1 MFRQSQG
8 NFFFF
13 REGHSATFLKVIL
26 MSPIEIQNV
35 FLMINFDVWHRLG
48 HVRTIFDIVGL
59 WKSIFHW
66 QICEDFVWKWAD
78 LSVCKDFI
86 SDSLIKALKTLKSA
100 HFDTNSS
107 QICEWKIDFHNQT
120 MSKMVQ
126 TCPNRSQTSKL
137 IIRNTFWTSVSD
149 IRITL
154 KKGAETPSL
163 KKKFPYDIYSKN
175 KSDQKLVSDRF
186 LIFWSTFSEQ
196 VLPKSDLKVV

>member
-1 MFRQSQG
+1 MWE
-8 NFFFF
+8 FF
-13 REGHSATFLKVIL
+13 REGVSTPFFRVIL
-26 MSPIEIQNV
+26 MSLIEVQNV
-35 FLMINFDVWHRLG
+35 FLMINFDVWDRLG
-48 HVRTIFDIVGL
+48 HVWTIFDIVGL

-66 QICEDFVWKWAD
+66 QIYEDFVWKWAD

-137 IIRNTFWTSVSD
+137 IIRNIFWNSISD

-154 KKGAETPSL
+154 KKAAHP
-163 KKKFPYDIYSKN
+163 PI
-175 KSDQKLVSDRF
+175 
-186 LIFWSTFSEQ
+186 
-196 VLPKSDLKVV
+196 